1 VVAAHGEVMSFAG
14 MDVDELF
21 LVPEATIVSA
31 RPRARRLP
39 DPGPARTAVLGALLE
54 EIMAGL
60 ARVHQYTIM
69 CAPTTAQDA
78 ALEAL
83 LYGEQFVQQMAAEYD
98 RRRRLIVG
106 GFNGIGLPTCEPHG
120 AFYSFPD
127 ITSTGLDDET
137 FSQRLLLEEKVA
149 AIPGRY
155 FGPGGEGFVRCSYA
169 TAYEKIEEALMR
181 IERFVKR
188 I

>member
-1 VVAAHGEVMSFAG
+1 
-14 MDVDELF
+14 
-21 LVPEATIVSA
+21 
-31 RPRARRLP
+31 
-39 DPGPARTAVLGALLE
+39 
-54 EIMAGL
+54 
-60 ARVHQYTIM
+60 VHQYTIM